1 MRKVKLYGI
10 LAAVLLAAVV
20 IMQNTTVVETKV
32 LFMTIAMPR
41 AALLALTFGLGIVI
55 GVTIPFIWS
64 RKKEKSA
71 PLE

>member
-1 MRKVKLYGI
+1 
-10 LAAVLLAAVV
+10 
-20 IMQNTTVVETKV
+20 
-32 LFMTIAMPR
+32 MPR